1 MRAILRLFTAS
12 IYALPIWAGLLLLL
26 VSPFASSAQEDRPLV
41 VVAEIDGAIT
51 PYMARY
57 IDQAVERAEDKGAV
71 LLVIEMNTPGGLGS
85 AMDDIIDDIIQS
97 KSPVAVYVSPI
108 NARAASAGVYITYA
122 SHIAVMAPSTNIGSA
137 SPIMSGTSGNDITD
151 RTLSEK
157 MMNDAIARITNL
169 AQLRGRN
176 VEWAVKAVKEADN
189 ITSQEALD
197 IGVIDLIEPDLDALL
212 ADVNGRQ
219 VNLQSGPVTLTTANA
234 RIDRFE
240 LSLIGQFLQLLAD
253 PTLAYLLVSFGM
265 LGLYIELSHPGVSVP
280 GIFGGIALLLGLLG
294 LGSLPVAWVGLALMA
309 LAFGL
314 FILDLFVPSFG
325 LITIGGLL
333 SFIIGSNILIGEGS
347 PEDLQVP
354 REITYTMTACIA
366 AAAALIGLV
375 VLKGQFRRTRTGKAG
390 MVGQVGIVRSDLNPS
405 GMVLVFGEHWS
416 ARAIDQPIP
425 AGEHVTVE
433 RVDGLRLEV
442 RPATAA
448 EIAQA
453 TESGDRRAVVPVR

>member
-1 MRAILRLFTAS
+1 MRAVLRVLTAAF
-12 IYALPIWAGLLLLL
+12 YALPVWVGLLLLCI
-26 VSPFASSAQEDRPLV
+26 SPLAGAQEARPLV

-51 PYMARY
+51 PYIARY
-57 IDQAVERAEDKGAV
+57 VDQAVERAEDKNAQ

-85 AMDDIIDDIIQS
+85 AMDDIVDDILQS
-97 KSPVAVYVSPI
+97 KVPVAVYVSPI

-151 RTLSEK
+151 RTLSQK

-176 VEWAVKAVKEADN
+176 VEWAVKAVKDADN

-197 IGVIDLIEPDLDALL
+197 LGVIDLIEPDLDALL
-212 ADVNGRQ
+212 ADVNGRSVALESGTVT
-219 VNLQSGPVTLTTANA
+219 VNTANA
-234 RIDRFE
+234 RIDRFD

-294 LGSLPVAWVGLALMA
+294 LGSLPVAWVGLALMV

-314 FILDLFVPSFG
+314 FILDLFVPSLG
-325 LITIGGLL
+325 LLTIGGLI
-333 SFIIGSNILIGEGS
+333 SFVIGSNILIGEGS

-354 REITYTMTACIA
+354 REITYTMTACLA

-375 VLKGQFRRTRTGKAG
+375 VLRSQFRRTRTGKAG
-390 MVGQVGIVRSDLNPS
+390 MVGQVGVVRSELNPD
-405 GMVLVFGEHWS
+405 GMVLVFGEFWS
-416 ARAIDQPIP
+416 ARALDPPVP

-442 RPATAA
+442 RRATAA
-448 EIAQA
+448 EIAHA
-453 TESGDRRAVVPVR
+453 TSTGDRRAVVPVR